1 MTNEEQIKR
10 LDRMLEIIDDASED
24 AKQELRALAD
34 ELRAAA
40 VGRLSSPAVRP
51 AGGGGV
57 GHE

>member
-1 MTNEEQIKR
+1 MTNEELIKR
-10 LDRMLEIIDDASED
+10 LDRMLEIIDDASAD
-24 AKQELRALAD
+24 ARHELRELTD

-40 VGRLSSPAVRP
+40 VGRLSSPARP

>member
-10 LDRMLEIIDDASED
+10 LDRMLEIIDDASAD

-40 VGRLSSPAVRP
+40 VGRLSSPVRP

>member
-10 LDRMLEIIDDASED
+10 LDRMLEIIDDASAD

-40 VGRLSSPAVRP
+40 VGRLSVKP